1 MRFYPDGPAIPDLL
15 LERCDSGR
23 VVFLCGAGVSMPSGM
38 PSFVGLTKHVISY
51 FDPPADSEIMK
62 AFQPWLDD
70 EAAPKARN
78 ADQSAAYVQSQN
90 KASANVPLDQ
100 IFNLL
105 HLEYGKE
112 EVNSLV
118 TQRLREVPEST
129 DFGRA
134 HSLIKRI
141 SSNGTTVPK
150 IVTTNFDL
158 LFERGSGE
166 GGVKVHVAP
175 AFPDLN
181 FGSEVGG
188 ITYLHGRLNDSAA
201 AEHSYVLSSADF
213 GRAYLAEGWATNFI
227 RHLLERYTVVLVGY
241 QAEDPPV
248 KYLLQGLNHD
258 GKYDRSKLF
267 AFERGLQEEIEAKW
281 RDRGVTAIAYAKHED
296 LWETMA
302 LWAQRADDSRRWRA
316 AVIATTQQD
325 PKYLLPHERGQ
336 VMHVLRSLAGAKL
349 FAAADPVPHPEW
361 ICVLDTNVR
370 SAKPSSGYGDDAEK
384 FDPHTA
390 YGLDDDVMDFSNDGS
405 SQRISNDNLLVW
417 RDGDDS
423 PNEVH
428 RLWGASQCTP
438 KRLTHL
444 INWIGKSIDSPVLA
458 WWAIRY
464 TGLHPGLLAKL
475 ERQVLYSQDL
485 DKRGRHCW
493 HLIFDSLRHDSNES
507 SIGKWF
513 DWEKRLATEG
523 WCASVLR
530 EFRQVA
536 APQLR
541 IMRPFGLAMSKPPSE
556 PWENI
561 HLSDLGQFEV
571 ALLQRHGEVIN
582 VPDALLPQVLGV
594 LEEQLFVASGLLTDI
609 GTISY
614 NTPTCNAHR
623 DVEGV
628 DYISQG
634 TEIMQLFIELFD
646 RMAEKWPQ
654 LAAAHAMTW
663 PATDQYFFR
672 KLKLYALSKS
682 AAFPARNVADAVL
695 SLDQQAFWDR
705 TVARELLFLLKDRW
719 GEFSAGSQRK
729 LMSRILTGPDQPSY
743 VDNVQFTM
751 WRDEQAARYARYLE
765 RQGCALIDKHAERLA
780 RIVSGIPE
788 WCDDWAASLVKVQGS
803 RAGWYG
809 TDESPDVL
817 LNLPVNQILA
827 KAIAEGKTDLDTM
840 TGRNPFSGL
849 VTADPRKALAALTL
863 ESRHGEYPRQYW
875 ASLMNDFPQD
885 AAPRLRR
892 VFVHRVARLPYPSI
906 IDLRQTLCRWLVRN
920 LVAIIEM
927 DGELGW
933 TIYDRIVDAL
943 FKAGV
948 DATKSY
954 LNEVAQRGT
963 VAIRSRRTYDH
974 ATAGPIG
981 DCAAALLSTVPRGME
996 LADTLVPEHTRM
1008 RISRL
1013 FTAPGEGGDH
1023 AVSIV
1028 CSQLHRLMFVDPAWT
1043 SVCLLPMLAFD
1054 QSPAEPAWNG
1064 FLHSGQSPLPPLA
1077 AAIKPQ
1083 LQQLFPWVE
1092 GFAWPDELPTIAA
1105 AWLGIL
1111 RVFHHDEPG
1120 GFSSGEMRGALR
1132 AMSDETRNHFIF
1144 KLSKLGQKTP
1154 DGWTKYVIP
1163 LVSED
1168 WPRERLYRTSTSIR
1182 AWISLLGSTGNNFPS
1197 VYAAVKR
1204 FLVAVEAQDHLFYPF
1219 TRENE
1224 QNESISVRFP
1234 DTTLDLMH
1242 VTTPTVL
1249 MNVPHELPKVL
1260 ELIAESE
1267 PTLQSDPRYLRLI
1280 ELVERS

>member
-1 MRFYPDGPAIPDLL
+1 
-15 LERCDSGR
+15 
-23 VVFLCGAGVSMPSGM
+23 MPSGM

-70 EAAPKARN
+70 EAAAKARR
-78 ADQSAAYVQSQN
+78 ADQSAAYVQSEN
-90 KASANVPLDQ
+90 KASANVALDQ

-105 HLEYGKE
+105 HLEYGKQ
-112 EVNSLV
+112 EVNALV
-118 TQRLREVPEST
+118 TQQLREVQENKHFDK

-134 HSLIKRI
+134 HGLIKRI
-141 SSNGTTVPK
+141 SMGGSGVPK

-158 LFERGSGE
+158 LFETGSRKDYL
-166 GGVKVHVAP
+166 KVHIAP
-175 AFPDLN
+175 AFPGLN
-181 FGSEVGG
+181 FGSDIGG
-188 ITYLHGRLNDSAA
+188 ITYLHGRLDDSVTSK
-201 AEHSYVLSSADF
+201 HSYVLSSADF

-267 AFERGLQEEIEAKW
+267 AFDRGLPEEIEAKW

-325 PKYLLPHERGQ
+325 PKCLLPHERGQ
-336 VMHVLRSLAGAKL
+336 VMHVLRSVQGAKL
-349 FAAADPVPHPEW
+349 FAEADPVPHPEW

-390 YGLDDDVMDFSNDGS
+390 YGLDDDVMDFSNDES
-405 SQRISNDNLLVW
+405 SQLISNDNLLVW

-423 PNEVH
+423 PHEVY
-428 RLWGASQCTP
+428 RLWGASQSTP

-444 INWIGKSIDSPVLA
+444 VNWIGKSINSPVLA
-458 WWAIRY
+458 WWAMRY
-464 TGLHPGLLAKL
+464 IGLHPGLLARL
-475 ERQVLYSQDL
+475 EQQVLHSQDL

-493 HLIFDSLRHDSNES
+493 HLIFDWLRHDGNKSFS
-507 SIGKWF
+507 GKWF

-530 EFRQVA
+530 EFRRVA

-541 IMRPFGLAMSKPPSE
+541 IKCPFGLAMSKPPSA

-571 ALLQRHGEVIN
+571 ALLQRHGEVTN
-582 VPDALLPQVLGV
+582 VPDALLPQVVGV

-614 NTPTCNAHR
+614 NTPTCYADSDDE
-623 DVEGV
+623 DVS
-628 DYISQG
+628 YILHG
-634 TEIMQLFIELFD
+634 KKIMNWFIELFD
-646 RMAEKWPQ
+646 RMAEKWPR
-654 LAAAHAMTW
+654 LAAAHATTW
-663 PATDQYFFR
+663 PATDPFFFR

-695 SLDQQAFWDR
+695 SLDQQAFWD
-705 TVARELLFLLKDRW
+705 TNVARELLFLLKDRW
-719 GEFSAGSQRK
+719 GEFSAVNQGK
-729 LMSRILTGPDQPSY
+729 LMTRILTGPDQPAN
-743 VDNVQFTM
+743 VDGGQFPG
-751 WRDEQAARYARYLE
+751 WRDALAARYARYLQL
-765 RQGCALIDKHAERLA
+765 QGCVLLDKHGRRLA
-780 RIVSGIPE
+780 RIVRGIPE
-788 WCDDWAASLVKVQGS
+788 WCDSWATSLVTMHGS
-803 RAGWYG
+803 RAVWYS

-817 LNLPVNQILA
+817 VNLPVSQILA
-827 KAIAEGKTDLDTM
+827 KAREEGKRDDDTM
-840 TGRNPFSGL
+840 TEKYPFSGL

-863 ESRHGEYPRQYW
+863 ESRLGEYPQRYW
-875 ASLMNDFPQD
+875 ASLISDFPED
-885 AAPRLRR
+885 AEPRLRR
-892 VFVHRVARLPYPSI
+892 VFVSRVARLPYAVI
-906 IDLRQTLCRWLVRN
+906 VELRQTLGRWLVQN
-920 LVAIIEM
+920 LVAILEM

-933 TIYDRIVDAL
+933 AIYDRIVDAL
-943 FKAGV
+943 FNAGAY
-948 DATKSY
+948 ATKSY
-954 LNEVAQRGT
+954 LNEVVQRGT
-963 VAIRSRRTYDH
+963 VAIRSRRTFDH

-981 DCAAALLSTVPRGME
+981 DCAAALFSTVPRGME
-996 LADTLVPEHTRM
+996 QANTLVPEHTRL
-1008 RISRL
+1008 RATRL

-1023 AVSIV
+1023 AVSIA

-1043 SVCLLPMLAFD
+1043 SACLLPMLAFD
-1054 QSPAEPAWNG
+1054 QPSAEPAWNG
-1064 FLHSGQSPLPPLA
+1064 FLHSGQSPLTPLA

-1083 LQQLFPWVE
+1083 LLHLFPWVE
-1092 GFAWPDELPTIAA
+1092 GFAWPGELPSVAA
-1105 AWLGIL
+1105 AWLGTL
-1111 RVFHHDEPG
+1111 RVFHHNEPG

-1144 KLSKLGQKTP
+1144 KLGQLGQKTP

-1168 WPRERLYRTSTSIR
+1168 WPRERLYRTSTSMR
-1182 AWISLLGSTGNNFPS
+1182 AWISLLGCTGNSFPA

-1204 FLVAVEAQDHLFYPF
+1204 FLVAVETQDHPFYRF
-1219 TRENE
+1219 TRENQ
-1224 QNESISVRFP
+1224 QNESICVLYP
-1234 DTTLDLMH
+1234 DATLDLMH
-1242 VTTPTVL
+1242 TTTPLVL
-1249 MNVPHELPKVL
+1249 MYEPYELPKLL
-1260 ELIAESE
+1260 ELIAEGK